1 MNRET
6 YLMELQ
12 RYLKKLPHEDYVD
25 AMDYFTEYFDEAGI
39 ENEQAVIAE
48 LGTPKQA
55 ASDILGQL
63 LEKQRDTS
71 TIGMQRTFWLAIL
84 ALLAAPIGI
93 PLALTAFLLLVTVG
107 LLFFTLILVICSLM
121 VAGVLAGGKLVLR
134 GIIALPFSIP
144 GGLSLIGLGLLL
156 LGLGF
161 LLTSFM
167 PVIFRFVKKVV
178 LKLTSLLTRRKKEAI

>member
-6 YLMELQ
+6 YLIELQ

-63 LEKQRDTS
+63 LEKQQNTS
-71 TIGMQRTFWLAIL
+71 TISMQRTFGLAIL

-107 LLFFTLILVICSLM
+107 LLFFSLILVVCSLM
-121 VAGVLAGGKLVLR
+121 VAGVLAGSKLVLR
-134 GIIALPFSIP
+134 GMIALPFSIS

-156 LGLGF
+156 LGLGLLF
-161 LLTSFM
+161 TALMPPLFHLVKKIVLSLTS
-167 PVIFRFVKKVV
+167 R
-178 LKLTSLLTRRKKEAI
+178 LTRRKKEAI